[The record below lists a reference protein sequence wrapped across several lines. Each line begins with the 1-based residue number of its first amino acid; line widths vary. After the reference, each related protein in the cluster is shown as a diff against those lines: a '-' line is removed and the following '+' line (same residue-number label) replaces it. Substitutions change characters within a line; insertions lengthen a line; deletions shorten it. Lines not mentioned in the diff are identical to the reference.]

1 MELTEKE
8 IYQSLLEFSG
18 FISLKK
24 EQAREF
30 LMARIKEYPVWACAL
45 PESLLD
51 KLGIKYDHQFDVKD
65 IALAQA
71 IKGRCARRLL

>member
-1 MELTEKE
+1 
-8 IYQSLLEFSG
+8 
-18 FISLKK
+18 
-24 EQAREF
+24 
-30 LMARIKEYPVWACAL
+30 MARIKEYPVWACAL

-51 KLGIKYDHQFDVKD
+51 KLGIKYDHQFDAKD